1 MRMQDAHNVVRI
13 IRSPVKAMSRAQE
26 SPRPTRKRAV
36 NLSLD
41 STLLEEARAQGIK
54 LSQFLEAHL
63 RDALRERRELAW
75 RRENHEAIR
84 QYNESV
90 AERGSFGDRF
100 RRF

>member
-1 MRMQDAHNVVRI
+1 MTDVVLTYDRQ
-13 IRSPVKAMSRAQE
+13 SSTK
-26 SPRPTRKRAV
+26 KRAV

-41 STLLEEARAQGIK
+41 SALIEDARSQGIN

-63 RDALRERRELAW
+63 REALRAHREQAW
-75 RRENHEAIR
+75 REENREAIR
-84 QYNESV
+84 QYNEVV